1 MDNFNLRNFLI
12 ENKLTTKSRLLNEN
26 YSEEEELVGL
36 DLEDGPDPEDMYGDV
51 TVSHGERKPYRSMME
66 EEDQEL
72 TDSADEGMN
81 VSKYLS
87 MEGAEAIVKELEK
100 DSAKAYMEAKLNTLK
115 EVISTLEGKCN
126 SLEESEDA
134 AFISQSKLKEM
145 KTTVKKLRKMEEKMI
160 KEYEKKYPA
169 KK

>member
-1 MDNFNLRNFLI
+1 
-12 ENKLTTKSRLLNEN
+12 
-26 YSEEEELVGL
+26 
-36 DLEDGPDPEDMYGDV
+36 
-51 TVSHGERKPYRSMME
+51 MME
-66 EEDQEL
+66 EEDQEP